1 MKLEHELR
9 KMIKTKVNM
18 QIFLDDFQISYRSAM
33 TVSRQI
39 CKKVNENHN
48 QIRNSYEQSRNT
60 GNKVGTQSRN
70 TRNKVGTLGT
80 K

>member
-18 QIFLDDFQISYRSAM
+18 QIFLDDFQISYRSVM

-48 QIRNSYEQSRNT
+48 QIKNS
-60 GNKVGTQSRN
+60 K
-70 TRNKVGTLGT
+70 
-80 K
+80 

>member
-18 QIFLDDFQISYRSAM
+18 QIFLDDFQISYRFLGKFARKSM
-33 TVSRQI
+33 KITT
-39 CKKVNENHN
+39 KL
-48 QIRNSYEQSRNT
+48 
-60 GNKVGTQSRN
+60 GTR
-70 TRNKVGTLGT
+70 RNKVGTLGT